1 MGITKSVL
9 KRPITTVLA
18 VLCLL
23 VFGLS
28 SVFSSKMELTP
39 EMNFPMMM
47 ITAVYAGASPDDVN
61 ELITKP
67 IEESVGTLSGIKN
80 IQSMSQ
86 ENISIVMMEYEYG
99 TDMDKAYSDLKKKM
113 DSITMP
119 DDVDSPRPSEAVK
132 AMLQDAGVEDM
143 DIVITDKQTY
153 IAPFVNAEE
162 PQYLVVEDHFPNGRP
177 ALEKAGVY
185 MTSRETVN
193 KAERMKVTVCLNP
206 IHTALAPYG
215 CMLGFKLFSD
225 QMSDPELVK
234 LAEKVGLQEGMEF
247 VEDPGIISP
256 KAFIDE
262 CINVRFSN
270 PYLGDTPQR
279 IAVDT
284 SQMVGIRF
292 GENIKACV
300 HKYGDAKKLK
310 GIQLAIAGW
319 LRYLL
324 AVDDDGKP
332 FALSPDPMILKLQGQ
347 MAGIAWGDPDSLKD
361 QLRPI
366 LGNAN
371 IFGIDLYEAGIG
383 DDITEMVR
391 EEIAGKGAVR
401 EVLRKYLK

>member
-1 MGITKSVL
+1 
-9 KRPITTVLA
+9 
-18 VLCLL
+18 
-23 VFGLS
+23 
-28 SVFSSKMELTP
+28 
-39 EMNFPMMM
+39 
-47 ITAVYAGASPDDVN
+47 
-61 ELITKP
+61 
-67 IEESVGTLSGIKN
+67 
-80 IQSMSQ
+80 
-86 ENISIVMMEYEYG
+86 
-99 TDMDKAYSDLKKKM
+99 
-113 DSITMP
+113 
-119 DDVDSPRPSEAVK
+119 
-132 AMLQDAGVEDM
+132 
-143 DIVITDKQTY
+143 
-153 IAPFVNAEE
+153 
-162 PQYLVVEDHFPNGRP
+162 
-177 ALEKAGVY
+177 
-185 MTSRETVN
+185 
-193 KAERMKVTVCLNP
+193 
-206 IHTALAPYG
+206 
-215 CMLGFKLFSD
+215 
-225 QMSDPELVK
+225 MSDRELVK

-324 AVDDDGKP
+324 AVDDEGKP
-332 FALSPDPMILKLQGQ
+332 FALSPDPMIPELQGQ